1 MLEIPVSPGEVADR
15 ITILRIKSC
24 RLADPEDRALA
35 QLRLL
40 ELQRR
45 LQLPEHLEERLQSL
59 QRVNEAL
66 WDAEDR
72 VRELEA
78 EGSFGD
84 EFTAVARS
92 IYRLNDERHA
102 IKRALDLAMG
112 SRSEE
117 KSLPDY

>member
-15 ITILRIKSC
+15 ITSLRIKSS
-24 RLADPEDRALA
+24 RLDDPEDRALA
-35 QLRLL
+35 ELRLV

-45 LQLPEHLEERLQSL
+45 LQLPEHLEEHLQSL
-59 QRVNEAL
+59 QTINEAL

-72 VRELEA
+72 VRRLDA
-78 EGSFGD
+78 EGRFGD
-84 EFTAVARS
+84 EFTEVARS

-102 IKRALDLAMG
+102 IKRMLDLALG

>member
-1 MLEIPVSPGEVADR
+1 VLEIPVSPGEVADR
-15 ITILRIKSC
+15 ITILRIKSA
-24 RLADPEDRALA
+24 RLDGPEDRALA
-35 QLRLL
+35 ELRLL

-45 LQLPEHLEERLQSL
+45 LRLPEHLEEHLQSL
-59 QRVNEAL
+59 QTVNEAL

-72 VRELEA
+72 VRRLDA
-78 EGSFGD
+78 QGDFGD

-102 IKRALDLAMG
+102 IKRTLDLALG